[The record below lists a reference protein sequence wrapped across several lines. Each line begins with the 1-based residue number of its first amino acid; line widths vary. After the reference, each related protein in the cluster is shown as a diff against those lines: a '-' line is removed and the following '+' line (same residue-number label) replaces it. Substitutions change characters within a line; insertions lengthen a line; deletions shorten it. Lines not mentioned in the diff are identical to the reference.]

1 MSDCIE
7 RMRVLQELQKIGGC
21 GAAPGTWSEGWDK
34 AIDEAYNRIL
44 GLPAADVVPRP
55 SWIPVSERLP
65 EKWLD
70 DAGNERR
77 IKNEVQKETCCD

>member
-44 GLPAADVVPRP
+44 GLPAANVAPVVYCQFCGHPLKIIGRKRFCNNTRCLNRYNDV
-55 SWIPVSERLP
+55 
-65 EKWLD
+65 
-70 DAGNERR
+70 
-77 IKNEVQKETCCD
+77 